1 MRIDNIRVL
10 NNHKVKLIN
19 VKLTGVDSITSV
31 VSEQG
36 TRTPVVPTTT
46 PGPSF
51 QEKFDLVFDYLL
63 KRYEPGWSGS
73 DDVAGRT
80 ATMELL
86 GISGATNPL
95 LLGGSVE
102 AAFNLNTSSDEGWF
116 DPLVH
121 PKDFATTVLTAYK
134 KFDRARK
141 PSKAQ
146 HRFVDRQP
154 YGVGAYSYR
163 DDGGNMF
170 FNTTANFR
178 WYPEDQ
184 TIPIRSTGFDE
195 NYQNKIER
203 MMLRLPYG
211 HFRSPMSYSDNVA
224 RQSLPWI
231 SDRYSPDSGYR
242 FDAYLL
248 NRENATLRD
257 LLNDAGVTRDASL
270 GVLVDGVTDI
280 HLNTLYRGL
289 SFPAGYISK
298 SIFNRS
304 LGGYSANEVAVGSP
318 WISYPN
324 GLTWSGQLTSPGI
337 ANTLFN
343 RDTLVLFSGGT
354 FPTNPQTITDRP
366 VEFDTGISYGN
377 LSAKI
382 DALDDLADYWGNS
395 LEFIGYFGFIPYGG
409 QLFEYQIPLALYKDP
424 TISGN
429 TGYGKWRLNASVSHW
444 KEKFKSPIDGHA
456 HVFMDAGAAIE
467 RTFHQFSGPT
477 YATWSNVTESGAS
490 YQENIPVSWFRD
502 QYSYTYGGSTG
513 FTGAVVGIEL
523 FGWYDFKFDS
533 SSITHKKTS
542 SDTNPRHWALDEDI
556 AAPLYMRAYDAV
568 VGQRVHGLTN
578 ANQIWGA
585 GICGSSTLGEIM
597 VTCAVVERGGV
608 DGYPF
613 FYNCFTEYNGSQLQ
627 WKRVPGTIYTDG
639 NGVPW
644 YHDRR
649 FRLFYLYPTVLA
661 LGGTVLDIMHNG
673 HGYYYASE
681 SGWFDISK
689 GNRFQNDMGTSTPTK
704 PPQNY
709 WTGIARTS
717 EFELLY
723 ACMKAG
729 VTGGLDSLGFT
740 LLYNDISSGVTI
752 E

>member
-231 SDRYSPDSGYR
+231 SDRYSLAQRCWCDPRCLSWSACRWRHGHSSEYSISR
-242 FDAYLL
+242 SFLPRWLYLQ
-248 NRENATLRD
+248 
-257 LLNDAGVTRDASL
+257 
-270 GVLVDGVTDI
+270 I
-280 HLNTLYRGL
+280 H
-289 SFPAGYISK
+289 I
-298 SIFNRS
+298 
-304 LGGYSANEVAVGSP
+304 
-318 WISYPN
+318 
-324 GLTWSGQLTSPGI
+324 Q
-337 ANTLFN
+337 
-343 RDTLVLFSGGT
+343 
-354 FPTNPQTITDRP
+354 
-366 VEFDTGISYGN
+366 
-377 LSAKI
+377 
-382 DALDDLADYWGNS
+382 
-395 LEFIGYFGFIPYGG
+395 
-409 QLFEYQIPLALYKDP
+409 
-424 TISGN
+424 
-429 TGYGKWRLNASVSHW
+429 
-444 KEKFKSPIDGHA
+444 
-456 HVFMDAGAAIE
+456 
-467 RTFHQFSGPT
+467 
-477 YATWSNVTESGAS
+477 
-490 YQENIPVSWFRD
+490 
-502 QYSYTYGGSTG
+502 
-513 FTGAVVGIEL
+513 
-523 FGWYDFKFDS
+523 
-533 SSITHKKTS
+533 
-542 SDTNPRHWALDEDI
+542 
-556 AAPLYMRAYDAV
+556 
-568 VGQRVHGLTN
+568 
-578 ANQIWGA
+578 
-585 GICGSSTLGEIM
+585 
-597 VTCAVVERGGV
+597 
-608 DGYPF
+608 
-613 FYNCFTEYNGSQLQ
+613 
-627 WKRVPGTIYTDG
+627 
-639 NGVPW
+639 
-644 YHDRR
+644 
-649 FRLFYLYPTVLA
+649 
-661 LGGTVLDIMHNG
+661 
-673 HGYYYASE
+673 
-681 SGWFDISK
+681 
-689 GNRFQNDMGTSTPTK
+689 
-704 PPQNY
+704 
-709 WTGIARTS
+709 
-717 EFELLY
+717 
-723 ACMKAG
+723 
-729 VTGGLDSLGFT
+729 
-740 LLYNDISSGVTI
+740 
-752 E
+752 